1 MGLNLCEKCR
11 NDCSQ
16 TFRNK
21 TLEETQR
28 GGKKKA
34 ARAFVS
40 AERTDEDREEEMT
53 GAWKISGVKRIL
65 HTCLC
70 FFVLLSS
77 PLPFMSFIK
86 MFTRQT

>member
-1 MGLNLCEKCR
+1 MIVPEHFTTKHSRRHN
-11 NDCSQ
+11 
-16 TFRNK
+16 
-21 TLEETQR
+21 EE
-28 GGKKKA
+28 GKKG
-34 ARAFVS
+34 AFVS
-40 AERTDEDREEEMT
+40 AERTHEDREEEMT
-53 GAWKISGVKRIL
+53 GVWKISGVKRIL

>member
-1 MGLNLCEKCR
+1 MIAPKHFATKHSRRHN
-11 NDCSQ
+11 
-16 TFRNK
+16 
-21 TLEETQR
+21 EER
-28 GGKKKA
+28 KKA

-70 FFVLLSS
+70 FFVPLSS

-86 MFTRQT
+86 MFA